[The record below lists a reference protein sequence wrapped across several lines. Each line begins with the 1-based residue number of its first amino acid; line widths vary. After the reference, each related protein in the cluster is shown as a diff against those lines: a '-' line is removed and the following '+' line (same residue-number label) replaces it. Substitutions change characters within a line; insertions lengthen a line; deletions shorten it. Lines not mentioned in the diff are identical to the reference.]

1 MKLLPADDIT
11 RFQMFSVLF
20 LVAALASTFI
30 SAAAFAVTF
39 ALFAPL
45 CVLISK
51 PLVQAQR
58 KQAYALFCIFALF
71 GAGAL
76 AAGKLVSSPSQALGT
91 MPFLAL
97 GFLALY
103 VIVKLYV
110 VDWRAECKVIGYSEG
125 YAIVEVAPSVLS
137 AIPAGIIA
145 VKSRPV
151 AKGKKARLVFERKL
165 FGSATKPTALEPY

>member
-1 MKLLPADDIT
+1 MKFLPADDIT
-11 RFQMFSVLF
+11 RFQLFSMLF

-58 KQAYALFCIFALF
+58 KQAYALFGIFAIF

-76 AAGKLVSSPSQALGT
+76 VAGKMMSSPSQALGA
-91 MPFLAL
+91 MPFLGL

-103 VIVKLYV
+103 VIVKRYV
-110 VDWRAECKVIGYSEG
+110 VDWRADCKVIGYSEG
-125 YAIVEVAPSVLS
+125 YAIVEVAPSVMS

-151 AKGKKARLVFERKL
+151 AKGKKAHIVFERRL
-165 FGSATKPTALEPY
+165 FGPAAKPAGLEPY

>member
-1 MKLLPADDIT
+1 MRLLPADDIS

-20 LVAALASTFI
+20 LVSILASTFI
-30 SAAAFAVTF
+30 GEAAFAVTLLVF
-39 ALFAPL
+39 AALCAIISRPL
-45 CVLISK
+45 EDG
-51 PLVQAQR
+51 QR
-58 KQAYALFCIFALF
+58 RQAYALFGIFALF

-76 AAGKLVSSPSQALGT
+76 VAGKIMSSPSQALGA

-125 YAIVEVAPSVLS
+125 YAIVEVAPSVMS

-151 AKGKKARLVFERKL
+151 AKGKRARLAFERRL
-165 FGSATKPTALEPY
+165 FGPATKPVGLESH